1 MNDQQFD
8 KLLDEIRNEE
18 VSSEQLDAARQRVWD
33 KLSNSGP
40 CYEFRSQF
48 EDYRSGK
55 LAGQRIM
62 LLEDHLTRCP
72 DCRRALNQPDTGK
85 VVAMPMRPA
94 ARRFGA
100 PRWIMAAGIILGSL
114 YAGRDQLDSMLAPGG
129 PRATVEAVMGNLY
142 TNNGNLLAAGA
153 TLNEAQAV
161 RTAGGARATLRLA
174 DGSTVEVNES
184 SELFVKAAWS
194 GQSIHLE
201 RGDVIVQAAKQRRG
215 HLRVITRDSVASVKG
230 TVFTVSTGSAGS
242 YVGVVEGSVAVDQQ
256 GSERLL
262 NPGEKANTSAA
273 LDQISVREA
282 VAWSP
287 NAEKY
292 YTLLAELAGIEK
304 KLPALPSRTEARLL
318 SALPANTVIYGA
330 LPNLGQTL
338 DQAVRLIEQRS
349 GESAVLKEWWS
360 SSMGVDMKDL
370 VFRINTVSPLLGNE
384 IVFVMLQGAGSDRMP
399 LLLAE
404 VKNGQQAAVAQA
416 IAKLVAGS
424 HPLPYRFAGNLLAA
438 SDTDAHLATAASQLG
453 KGAGGFSIEIARH
466 YQRGVSCLLAV
477 DLRALSAAVPK
488 AKELEVA
495 GVGQMRYL
503 VVEQRNPTTGEENE
517 ASLAFNGPRTGPASW
532 LATPSAQGSAEYVSS
547 DAVIAFSAVTRNP
560 RQIVDEFVAMMGRLD
575 PRFAT
580 ELANAESKVGVQLST
595 DLATALGTDFTLA
608 VETPSIPIPGW
619 FAAIEIYRPE
629 LFNASV
635 RHIVNA
641 FNREKGNSGMQLKL
655 TEETVNGRDWSTAQL
670 VGQPLALHWTVDRGY
685 LVQSFDR
692 AVVLRAISTRNGGS
706 PLMRSTKFLTQLP
719 TAAGLHQSG
728 FLWVN
733 LGGTLE
739 GFAGLAPNDAL
750 KKLLAAREPALLTFS
765 AETERISAASR
776 TRLSSLFFDMLL
788 VTQPVVMQAGKD
800 SHQQLKERNL
810 KAW

>member
-18 VSSEQLDAARQRVWD
+18 VSSEQVAAGQQRVWD
-33 KLSNSGP
+33 KLSSGGA

-48 EDYRSGK
+48 EDYRAGK
-55 LAGQRIM
+55 LAEQRTM
-62 LLEDHLTRCP
+62 LLEDHLTRCA
-72 DCRRALNQPDTGK
+72 DCRRALNKPETNK
-85 VVAMPMRPA
+85 VIAMPSRPA
-94 ARRFGA
+94 SRFIT
-100 PRWIMAAGIILGSL
+100 PRWILAAGVVLASL
-114 YAGRDQLDSMLAPGG
+114 YAGRDQLDSILAPGG
-129 PRATVEAVMGNLY
+129 PRATVEAVTGNLY
-142 TNNGNLLAAGA
+142 AINGNLLASGA
-153 TLNEAQAV
+153 ALNEAQAV

-174 DGSTVEVNES
+174 DGSAVEVNES
-184 SELFVKAAWS
+184 SELFIKAAWS
-194 GQSIHLE
+194 GQSIHVE

-256 GSERLL
+256 GTERLL
-262 NPGEKANTSAA
+262 KPGEKANTSEA

-304 KLPALPSRTEARLL
+304 KLPALPSRTDARLL
-318 SALPANTVIYGA
+318 SALPPNAVIYGA
-330 LPNLGQTL
+330 LPNLGPTL
-338 DQAVRLIEQRS
+338 DQAVKLIEQRS

-360 SSMGVDMKDL
+360 SSMGLDVKEL
-370 VFRINTVSPLLGNE
+370 VSRINSVSPLLGNE
-384 IVFVMLQGAGSDRMP
+384 IVFVMLQRAGSDGTP
-399 LLLAE
+399 LVLAE

-416 IAKLVAGS
+416 ITKLVAGS
-424 HPLPYRFAGNLLAA
+424 HPLPYRFFGNLLAA
-438 SDTDAHLATAASQLG
+438 SDTDAHMATATALLG
-453 KGAGGFSIEIARH
+453 KGAGDFSAEIARH
-466 YQRGVSCLLAV
+466 YQRGVSSLLAV
-477 DLRALSAAVPK
+477 DLRALSATVP
-488 AKELEVA
+488 AKELEAA
-495 GVGQMRYL
+495 GTGQMRYL
-503 VVEQRNPTTGEENE
+503 FVEQRNSPTGEENE

-532 LATPSAQGSAEYVSS
+532 LATPAAQGSAEYASS
-547 DAVIAFSAVTRNP
+547 ECVMAFSAVTRNP
-560 RQIVDEFVAMMGRLD
+560 RQIVDEFVAMMGRLE
-575 PRFAT
+575 PRFAK
-580 ELANAESKVGVQLST
+580 ELADAESKVGVQLST
-595 DLATALGTDFTLA
+595 DLAAALGTDFTLA

-629 LFNASV
+629 LFNASI
-635 RHIVNA
+635 RRIVDA
-641 FNREKGNSGMQLKL
+641 FNREAGSNGMQLKM
-655 TEETVNGRDWSTAQL
+655 TEETVNGRGWTTAQL
-670 VGQPLALHWTVDRGY
+670 IGQPLALHWTVDHGY
-685 LVQSFDR
+685 LIQGSDR

-706 PLMRSTKFLTQLP
+706 PLVRSAKFLAQLP

-733 LGGTLE
+733 LGGSLE
-739 GFAGLAPNDAL
+739 GFAGLAPNEAL

-788 VTQPVVMQAGKD
+788 VAQPVAIQAGKQ
-800 SHQQLKERNL
+800 SHPQLKERNL

>member
-18 VSSEQLDAARQRVWD
+18 VSSEQLAGAQQRVWD
-33 KLSNSGP
+33 KLSSGGA

-48 EDYRSGK
+48 EDYRAGK
-55 LAGQRIM
+55 LAEQRTM
-62 LLEDHLTRCP
+62 LLEDHLTRCA
-72 DCRRALNQPDTGK
+72 DCRRALNKPETSK
-85 VVAMPMRPA
+85 VIAMPSRPA
-94 ARRFGA
+94 ARFMA
-100 PRWIMAAGIILGSL
+100 PRWILAAGVVLASI
-114 YAGRDQLDSMLAPGG
+114 YAGRDQLDSILAPGG
-129 PRATVEAVMGNLY
+129 PRATVEVVTGNLY
-142 TNNGNLLAAGA
+142 STNGNLLAAGA

-174 DGSTVEVNES
+174 DGSAVEVNES

-194 GQSIHLE
+194 GQSIHVE

-262 NPGEKANTSAA
+262 KPGEKANTSAA

-304 KLPALPSRTEARLL
+304 KLTASPSRTDARLL

-330 LPNLGQTL
+330 LPNLGPTL
-338 DQAVRLIEQRS
+338 DQAVKLIEQRS
-349 GESAVLKEWWS
+349 GESAVLKEWWTS
-360 SSMGVDMKDL
+360 SLGLDVKEL
-370 VFRINTVSPLLGNE
+370 VSRINSVSPLLGNE
-384 IVFVMLQGAGSDRMP
+384 IVFVMLQRAGSDGTP

-404 VKNGQQAAVAQA
+404 VKNGQQSAVAQA
-416 IAKLVAGS
+416 ITKLVAGA
-424 HPLPYRFAGNLLAA
+424 HPLPYRLVGNLLTA
-438 SDTDAHLATAASQLG
+438 SDTDAHLATATAQLG
-453 KGAGGFSIEIARH
+453 KGAGDCSAEIARH
-466 YQRGVSCLLAV
+466 YQRGVSSLLAV
-477 DLRALSAAVPK
+477 DLRALSATAPK
-488 AKELEVA
+488 AKELEAA
-495 GVGQMRYL
+495 GRGQMRYL
-503 VVEQRNPTTGEENE
+503 FVEQRNPLTGEENE
-517 ASLAFNGPRTGPASW
+517 ASLAFNGPRSGPASW
-532 LATPSAQGSAEYVSS
+532 LATPAAQGSAEYVSS

-575 PRFAT
+575 PRFAR
-580 ELANAESKVGVQLST
+580 ELSDAESKVGVQLST
-595 DLATALGTDFTLA
+595 DLAAALGTDFTLA
-608 VETPSIPIPGW
+608 VETPTLPIPSW

-629 LFNASV
+629 LFNASI
-635 RHIVNA
+635 RQIVDA
-641 FNREKGNSGMQLKL
+641 FNREAGSSGMQLKM
-655 TEETVNGRDWSTAQL
+655 TEETVNGRAWTTAQL
-670 VGQPLALHWTVDRGY
+670 IGQPLALHWTVDRGY
-685 LVQSFDR
+685 LLQGSDR

-706 PLMRSTKFLTQLP
+706 PLVRSAKYRAQLP

-733 LGGTLE
+733 LGGSLE
-739 GFAGLAPNDAL
+739 GFAGLAPNEAL
-750 KKLLAAREPALLTFS
+750 RKLLAAREPALLTFS
-765 AETERISAASR
+765 ADTERISAASR
-776 TRLSSLFFDMLL
+776 TRLSSLLFDMLL
-788 VTQPVVMQAGKD
+788 VAQPVAIQTGKD
-800 SHQQLKERNL
+800 SHRQLKERNL